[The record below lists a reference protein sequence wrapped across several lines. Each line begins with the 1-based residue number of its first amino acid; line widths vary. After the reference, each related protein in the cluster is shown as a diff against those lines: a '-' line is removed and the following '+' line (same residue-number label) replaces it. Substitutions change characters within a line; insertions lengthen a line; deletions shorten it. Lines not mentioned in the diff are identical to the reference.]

1 MGRNVPKNKK
11 IRFQIMNGD
20 KFSKYE
26 RARIIGARALQ
37 VSMDAPILIKI
48 KKEELEEINYDPLK
62 IAEKELDG
70 GVLPISVNRPMPGK
84 KKEDIEK
91 IKIEDVRESD
101 EEKTKV
107 EEKEEKEIVEG
118 GEMMELTNTEE
129 DAEEVGAEESEA
141 NDIE

>member
-1 MGRNVPKNKK
+1 MKEN
-11 IRFQIMNGD
+11 

-37 VSMDAPILIKI
+37 VSMDAPILIKL
-48 KKEELEEINYDPLK
+48 KKEELEDLNYDPLK
-62 IAEKELDG
+62 IAEKELDN

-84 KKEDIEK
+84 NKEDIEK
-91 IKIEDVRESD
+91 IKIDDMIESD

-118 GEMMELTNTEE
+118 GEMMELTNTDE
-129 DAEEVGAEESEA
+129 DIEEVGTEEESAE
-141 NDIE
+141 DLE